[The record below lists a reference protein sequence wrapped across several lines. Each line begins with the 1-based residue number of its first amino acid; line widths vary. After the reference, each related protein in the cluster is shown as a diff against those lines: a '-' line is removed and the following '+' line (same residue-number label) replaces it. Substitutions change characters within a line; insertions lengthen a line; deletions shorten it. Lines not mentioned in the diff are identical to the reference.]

1 MIKGKRARHHFVSIS
16 IQLNSF
22 NAFFTYT
29 YETERC
35 SLQFLIKSLK
45 KFIISSLLSINVLWW
60 PQQCELFY
68 QSHIS
73 KIDIT
78 ILISEV
84 VPVCLSVCNTR
95 KWLHDSWLYIH
106 VLITIL
112 LITLFIHHVHVK
124 YFILNKC
131 VPTELFH
138 SFEKKNPKKPWKIK
152 VHVNDFKK

>member
-1 MIKGKRARHHFVSIS
+1 MIKGKRARQHFLSIS

-29 YETERC
+29 YKTERC
-35 SLQFLIKSLK
+35 SFQFLIKSLK

-60 PQQCELFY
+60 PQQWELFY

-106 VLITIL
+106 VLITVL
-112 LITLFIHHVHVK
+112 LITLFIHHVHVQ

-131 VPTELFH
+131 VPTELCH
-138 SFEKKNPKKPWKIK
+138 SFEKKPKKKTLK
-152 VHVNDFKK
+152 NKGKRQSL

>member
-1 MIKGKRARHHFVSIS
+1 MIKGKRARQHFVSIS
-16 IQLNSF
+16 LQLNSF

-29 YETERC
+29 YKSERC

-60 PQQCELFY
+60 PQQWELFY

-73 KIDIT
+73 KIVIT

-124 YFILNKC
+124 YFILTSVYQQNC
-131 VPTELFH
+131 FIPL
-138 SFEKKNPKKPWKIK
+138 KKNPQKNPEK
-152 VHVNDFKK
+152 